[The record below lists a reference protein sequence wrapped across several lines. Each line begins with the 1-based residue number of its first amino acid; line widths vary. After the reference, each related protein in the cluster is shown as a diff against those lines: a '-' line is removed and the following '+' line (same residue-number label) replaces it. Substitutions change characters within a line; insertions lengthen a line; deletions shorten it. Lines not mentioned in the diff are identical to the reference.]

1 MYYRYADKNNKINEM
16 TGFGM
21 FAENE
26 GRVSGCYGDTKY
38 TYDGTDAVNI
48 HDLKD
53 RFLEAWDDCK
63 DCAPEYMQDLTGD
76 EFFQCFNPQD
86 IVDDAE
92 AWDNPDFR
100 RFFAEFIYDDE
111 KAIILGNGAIV
122 FDENLIMEG

>member
-26 GRVSGCYGDTKY
+26 GCVSGCYGDTKY

-48 HDLKD
+48 NDLKD
-53 RFLEAWDDCK
+53 RFIEAWDDCK

-111 KAIILGNGAIV
+111 KAIILENGAIV